1 MTFFRF
7 LAIVGIC
14 QLSIM
19 LTYNIPYQLYA
30 LHSEMSPVYLNQ
42 PWRLGGVCGPN
53 TNFECPGR
61 GVPIPRRDSRTN
73 RVDQIPSDSVP
84 RR

>member
-1 MTFFRF
+1 M
-7 LAIVGIC
+7 C
-14 QLSIM
+14 QLSIL

-30 LHSEMSPVYLNQ
+30 LHSEMSGVYLNQ

-53 TNFECPGR
+53 TNFECPGP
-61 GVPIPRRDSRTN
+61 GVPIPRRDSTTN
-73 RVDQIPSDSVP
+73 RVDPQGPSGSGP